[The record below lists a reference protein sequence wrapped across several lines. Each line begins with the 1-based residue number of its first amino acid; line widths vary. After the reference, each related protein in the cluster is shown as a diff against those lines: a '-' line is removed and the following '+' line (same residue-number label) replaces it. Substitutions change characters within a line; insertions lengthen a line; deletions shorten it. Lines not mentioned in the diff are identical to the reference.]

1 MLSYKRKHMGKYFTQ
16 SELIASTEAYKR
28 KIDNTPGEEEKEHLD
43 ELIEFMDDIRGAW
56 GSAIIV
62 RSGYRCPELNKA
74 IGGVKKSA
82 HQTGYAVDCVPAN
95 NKKKKFF
102 EFCKEYLKDRD
113 FDELLFEKNNSGSIW
128 IHIALKSIDGK
139 QRRKIRTLEVK

>member
-1 MLSYKRKHMGKYFTQ
+1 MSKFFSLK
-16 SELIASTEAYKR
+16 ELIASTEAYKR
-28 KIDNTPGEEEKEHLD
+28 KIDNTPGEEEKEHLE
-43 ELIEFMDDIRGAW
+43 ELMEFLDGIRGAW

-62 RSGYRCPELNKA
+62 RSGYRCPELNEA
-74 IGGVKKSA
+74 VGGSKKSA
-82 HQTGYAVDCVPAN
+82 HQAGYAVDCVPAN

-102 EFCKEYLKDRD
+102 EFCKEYLKSRD
-113 FDELLFEKNNSGSIW
+113 FDELLFEKNSSGSIW

>member
-1 MLSYKRKHMGKYFTQ
+1 MSRFFTLK
-16 SELIASTEAYKR
+16 ELIASTEAYKR
-28 KIDNTPGEEEKEHLD
+28 KIDNTPGEEEKAHLE
-43 ELIEFMDDIRGAW
+43 ELMEFMDGIRSAW

-62 RSGYRCPELNKA
+62 TSGYRCPELNEA
-74 IGGVKKSA
+74 IGGAKKSA

-95 NKKKKFF
+95 NKKKEFF

-113 FDELLFEKNNSGSIW
+113 FDELLFEKNSKGSIW
-128 IHIALKSIDGK
+128 CHIALKSIDGK

>member
-1 MLSYKRKHMGKYFTQ
+1 MGKYFTQ

-43 ELIEFMDDIRGAW
+43 ELIELMDGIRSAW

-62 RSGYRCPELNKA
+62 RSGYRCPELNEA
-74 IGGVKKSA
+74 IGGAKKSA
-82 HQTGYAVDCVPAN
+82 HQAGYAVDCVPAN
-95 NKKKKFF
+95 NKKKEFF

-113 FDELLFEKNNSGSIW
+113 FDELLFEKNSSGSIW
-128 IHIALKSIDGK
+128 CHIALKSIDGK
-139 QRRKIRTLEVK
+139 QRKKIKTLEVK

>member
-1 MLSYKRKHMGKYFTQ
+1 MSKFFSLK
-16 SELIASTEAYKR
+16 ELIASTEAYKR
-28 KIDNTPGEEEKEHLD
+28 KIDNTPGEEEKEHLE
-43 ELIEFMDDIRGAW
+43 ELMEFLDGIRSAW

-62 RSGYRCPELNKA
+62 TSGYRCPELNEA

-95 NKKKKFF
+95 NKKKEFF
-102 EFCKEYLKDRD
+102 EFCKEYLKSRD

>member
-1 MLSYKRKHMGKYFTQ
+1 MSKFFSLK
-16 SELIASTEAYKR
+16 ELIASTEAYKR
-28 KIDNTPGEEEKEHLD
+28 KIDNTPGEEEKEHLE
-43 ELIEFMDDIRGAW
+43 ELMEFLDGIRGAW

-74 IGGVKKSA
+74 VGGSKKSA
-82 HQTGYAVDCVPAN
+82 HQAGYAVDCVPAN

-102 EFCKEYLKDRD
+102 EFCKEYLKSRD
-113 FDELLFEKNNSGSIW
+113 FDELLFEKNSKGSIW
-128 IHIALKSIDGK
+128 CHIALKSIDGK

>member
-1 MLSYKRKHMGKYFTQ
+1 MSRFFTQ
-16 SELIASTEAYKR
+16 KELIASTEAYKR
-28 KIDNTPGEEEKEHLD
+28 KIDNTPGEEEKAHLE
-43 ELIEFMDDIRGAW
+43 ELMEFMDGIRSAW

-62 RSGYRCPELNKA
+62 TSGYRCPELNEA
-74 IGGVKKSA
+74 IGGAKKSA

-95 NKKKKFF
+95 NKKKEFF

-113 FDELLFEKNNSGSIW
+113 FDELLFERNSKGAIW
-128 IHIALKSIDGK
+128 CHIAIKSIDGK